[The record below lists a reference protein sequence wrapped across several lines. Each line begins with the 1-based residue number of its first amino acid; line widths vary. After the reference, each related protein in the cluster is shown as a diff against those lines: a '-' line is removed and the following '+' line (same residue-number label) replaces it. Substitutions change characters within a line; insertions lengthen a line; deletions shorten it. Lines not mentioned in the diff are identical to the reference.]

1 MIKNK
6 RFMAFV
12 MASVVGITT
21 LYMPVGTVNA
31 EEIPETIG
39 MESAVQDESKEQ
51 EYIVLAK
58 NDKGMTR
65 VENTYG
71 DAVIDESELLEENYI
86 AVVEMTESEAEKLEE
101 NNNILLVE
109 EDILFEGSDFE
120 EDSINEI
127 LGTDFNMEDEAEIKM
142 YLKEL
147 HRENVVS
154 VDTEEQWNIDAIHAN
169 EQEYREAGEQVKIAV
184 MDTGVTATEDID
196 VAGRINFIQGEEDVD
211 PLYEDVSGH
220 GTAVASVIAAKDNEI
235 GITGV
240 NPNAELYS
248 VKVLNDDKQ
257 ASLSGI
263 IKGIYWCIENDID
276 IINMS
281 FGTTVKSEILEQVIK
296 EADNAGILMI
306 AAAGNLGEKDGES
319 TVEYPAAFDEVMAVG
334 AMNPQGEVSDMSSVG
349 AEIELMAPG
358 ESVLATGY
366 YNEIICT
373 DGTSMAAPH
382 VAGAAS
388 ILWAKDRSK
397 SRDFIRALLNASAA
411 AVGDTGK
418 QGNGVVD
425 LEYALSVYDEFA
437 EKYIEDLEDGEKII
451 EKNPAEIENYE
462 NVLLEARW
470 VQADHEAAVGA
481 YDQTSASALKYIKI
495 GSKLPDQKS
504 YMKFTE
510 GSNGTGAFH
519 GQFNYVGNYMYIMRM
534 ARICYHNGMDAAYN
548 TAVHPNITDGIGYG
562 QLRNRLVLLKNDF
575 GNILGSNNTQQNQ
588 ARILVGI
595 ASHIAMDAY
604 AHKAYEPD
612 GNGGW
617 VKIPNGKDANNVP
630 NGTENKQDRKK
641 YVESRWTCAKA
652 IAYDIVDVWHYGS
665 TPDAIEFYQSAH
677 NSSKFKLFQFAAKVR
692 KSDPQT
698 YAQYGSWFENR
709 SFN

>member
-411 AVGDTGK
+411 AVGDTDK